1 MCICRTW
8 KNKVPS
14 RTNFTCVALVWMLMC
29 RVMAQVSSQV
39 VKPYDDSPFEGIFT
53 ISTEFSPMAS
63 ASFEPARVGPYELL
77 LSRTLD
83 NTLRRARALDLES
96 LCILAKKLAWS
107 IRVDVHFLD
116 HDGGLVD
123 AATVA
128 VVASLLSFRREDV
141 EVRGEEVKVVC
152 SLVPKRCFSCTK
164 SSSSQNLFPK
174 SLSKIFSQKLF
185 PKTPLPKNPSSSAV
199 SYPTSNPCTPLSH
212 PTN

>member
-123 AATVA
+123 AACVA
-128 VVASLLSFRREDV
+128 VIAALSAYRRPDV
-141 EVRGEEVKVVC
+141 EVRGEDVEIVPSPCFRRLPFCSAPRVVTLDRADA
-152 SLVPKRCFSCTK
+152 SFRLRSVRR
-164 SSSSQNLFPK
+164 
-174 SLSKIFSQKLF
+174 
-185 PKTPLPKNPSSSAV
+185 
-199 SYPTSNPCTPLSH
+199 
-212 PTN
+212 